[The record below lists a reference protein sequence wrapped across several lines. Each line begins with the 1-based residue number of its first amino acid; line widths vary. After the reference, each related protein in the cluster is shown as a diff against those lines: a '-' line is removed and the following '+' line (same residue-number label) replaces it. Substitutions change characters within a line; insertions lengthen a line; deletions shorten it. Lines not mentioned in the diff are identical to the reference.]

1 MSLAC
6 LARVNFL
13 LQTAVIYATAD
24 EADAY
29 IFYRCLFLFFLF
41 FFVFFRSPQNTR
53 QPFSGTA
60 ERIFMKLLPN
70 DSGHNSFQR
79 STEMG
84 ARPPINFGGLK
95 TTHCA
100 LGGDAW
106 RELVC
111 WLWHCAATAAALKRH
126 EHLI

>member
-1 MSLAC
+1 MI
-6 LARVNFL
+6 V
-13 LQTAVIYATAD
+13 YATAD

-29 IFYRCLFLFFLF
+29 RAYVLQMFFLF
-41 FFVFFRSPQNTR
+41 FFCFLSVCHKNTR

-70 DSGHNSFQR
+70 DSGQNLVSNVVPKWGLGPQ
-79 STEMG
+79 
-84 ARPPINFGGLK
+84 IILWGLK

-106 RELVC
+106 RVIEN
-111 WLWHCAATAAALKRH
+111 
-126 EHLI
+126 